1 MRMRITSWIRLLK
14 LYRKDFSREGGWYGG
29 AEKPGSQPR
38 AGSIYAILKV
48 RSVDVRGPKEKN
60 IENEGQNLAYHVKF

>member
-38 AGSIYAILKV
+38 AGSIYAILKTLELTLEAL
-48 RSVDVRGPKEKN
+48 KK
-60 IENEGQNLAYHVKF
+60 KT

>member
-14 LYRKDFSREGGWYGG
+14 LYRRDFSREGGWYGG

-48 RSVDVRGPKEKN
+48 RSVDVRGPKEKKHRKCRSSGMQPE
-60 IENEGQNLAYHVKF
+60 I